1 MRVTTVFNRLLEIP
15 GASVTAVDVSG
26 PDVVVELRQR
36 NRRLRCPCGL
46 TSTAIYDRS
55 RRRWRHVDLGS
66 RKCWLVVSIRRLDCP
81 GCGVRTEMVPWA
93 RPAARHTRDF
103 ENKVAWLAQRCDRTS
118 VSKLM
123 RCSWDA
129 VTSIISRVVADHLT
143 SSRFDGLTR
152 IGVDEICY
160 RHPMK
165 YLTVVG
171 DHETSRV
178 VWIAQGR
185 DSAALTGFYDVIG
198 DKRRAQIEAV
208 SMDMGPTYREA
219 TRRQVP
225 EAVICYDPFHVMMWA
240 NAALTSAASEST
252 SDKQLATVNNR
263 EWRATWWALRRG
275 QERLKPEKLELIN
288 TLKRTRR
295 KLYRAWELKELLRD
309 VYRKI
314 APEDAPAYL
323 KAWCTSAKRS
333 KITSFVQLAKKI
345 QRNIGGIIAAIQLGI
360 SNALIEG
367 INSKIRLINARGY
380 GHHSPESLAMMIY
393 LCLGGIKIKLP
404 TET

>member
-1 MRVTTVFNRLLEIP
+1 MRVTTVFNRLLSIP

-26 PDVVVELRQR
+26 PDVVVELRLR
-36 NRRLRCPCGL
+36 ARLLRCPCGL
-46 TSTAIYDRS
+46 NSATAYDRS
-55 RRRWRHVDLGS
+55 LRRWRHLDLGS
-66 RKCWLVVSIRRLDCP
+66 RKCWLVASIRRLDCP

-93 RPAARHTRDF
+93 RPKARHTRDY

-118 VSKLM
+118 VSTLM
-123 RCSWDA
+123 RCSWQA
-129 VTSIISRVVADHLT
+129 VTAIIDRVVTDHLT
-143 SSRFDGLTR
+143 SRRFDHLTR

-171 DHETSRV
+171 DHQSRRV

-208 SMDMGPTYREA
+208 SMDMGHTYREA
-219 TRRQVP
+219 TRRELP

-240 NAALTSAASEST
+240 NEALTSADSEST
-252 SDKQLATVNNR
+252 SDKQLPTVSTR
-263 EWRATWWALRRG
+263 QWRATWWALRRG

-309 VYRKI
+309 IYRN
-314 APEDAPAYL
+314 E
-323 KAWCTSAKRS
+323 
-333 KITSFVQLAKKI
+333 
-345 QRNIGGIIAAIQLGI
+345 
-360 SNALIEG
+360 
-367 INSKIRLINARGY
+367 
-380 GHHSPESLAMMIY
+380 SPRVS
-393 LCLGGIKIKLP
+393 
-404 TET
+404 